1 MAFYSECS
9 HFGASLRLG
18 KLRKAVGR
26 SGRDGDECSNGKA
39 YGMTA
44 GRNGTRSTTKTLV
57 TVMSASLAL
66 AIGVAGCGT
75 TERAP
80 LKSAKAQ
87 IDPRY
92 GVAPSPRVVAMGE
105 PVPKGGGR
113 SMVGKPYQIAGRTYV
128 PRIDPDYKVVGL
140 ASWYGTD
147 FHGRRTANGE
157 VFDSAS
163 ISAAHP
169 TMPLPSYARLTSLA
183 TGRSV
188 IVRVNDRG
196 PFHSNRV
203 LDMSQRAADMLGVKR
218 AGVAKVRVEY
228 VGPAQTEGDDTA
240 FLLASYRGPSLDQP
254 QADKPNVMLAAV
266 ESLPGV
272 KTMMHVFEGS
282 DAPKAAPAPVAPAV
296 MAAAMPIDVTGT
308 PAPAIDV
315 VPLPRPVETFD
326 YVTIASADPADFM
339 AQPQVAVLTPA
350 VPLPQPRMSYA
361 DPDVGADQQPTI
373 MFGDTILPPLPP
385 NASGYAADRV
395 SQAYQ
400 AVDGIEAGTGLSEL
414 VNKLEGL
421 SGPKAPAA
429 HESVGPVVQLGV
441 FGNPDNAAKVSTT
454 LSAYGTPVITD
465 ITVSGRGMKLVRLTA
480 LTAAPDQ
487 VIAAAEAAGIDGAR
501 LLR

>member
-1 MAFYSECS
+1 MST
-9 HFGASLRLG
+9 SL
-18 KLRKAVGR
+18 V
-26 SGRDGDECSNGKA
+26 
-39 YGMTA
+39 
-44 GRNGTRSTTKTLV
+44 
-57 TVMSASLAL
+57 L

-75 TERAP
+75 TEQGP
-80 LKSAKAQ
+80 LKSAKAK
-87 IDPRY
+87 IDPKY

-105 PVPKGGGR
+105 AVPKGGGR
-113 SMVGKPYQIAGRTYV
+113 AMVGKPYRIAGKTYV
-128 PRIDPDYKVVGL
+128 PRVDPDYKVVGL

-218 AGVAKVRVEY
+218 AGVAKIRVEY
-228 VGPAQTEGDDTA
+228 VGPAPTEGDDSA
-240 FLLASYRGPSLDQP
+240 FLLASYRGPSFEQP

-272 KTMMHVFEGS
+272 KTMMNVFDGS
-282 DAPKAAPAPVAPAV
+282 ETPKAAPAAAPAV
-296 MAAAMPIDVTGT
+296 MAAAAPADVAGV

-326 YVTIASADPADFM
+326 YVTIASADPADYV
-339 AQPQVAVLTPA
+339 AQSQIASLAPA
-350 VPLPQPRMSYA
+350 VSAAMPTASAPATPLPQPRMSFT
-361 DPDVGADQQPTI
+361 DPGANTYQPTV
-373 MFGDTILPPLPP
+373 MFGDVILPPLPP

-414 VNKLEGL
+414 VDKLEGM
-421 SGPKAPAA
+421 SGSNPRPAA
-429 HESVGPVVQLGV
+429 AKVSSGPVVQLGV
-441 FGNPDNAAKVSTT
+441 FGNLDNVAKVSAA
-454 LSAYGTPVITD
+454 LSAYGTPVVTD
-465 ITVSGRGMKLVRLTA
+465 ISVGGRDMKLMRLTA
-480 LTAAPDQ
+480 LTVAPDQ
-487 VIAAAEAAGIDGAR
+487 AIAAAEAAGIDGAR

>member
-1 MAFYSECS
+1 
-9 HFGASLRLG
+9 
-18 KLRKAVGR
+18 
-26 SGRDGDECSNGKA
+26 
-39 YGMTA
+39 MTA
-44 GRNGTRSTTKTLV
+44 GRNGTRSTTKTLL
-57 TVMSASLAL
+57 TVMSASLVL

-75 TERAP
+75 TEQGP
-80 LKSAKAQ
+80 LKSAKAKV
-87 IDPRY
+87 DPKY

-113 SMVGKPYQIAGRTYV
+113 AMVGKPYQIAGKTYV
-128 PRIDPDYKVVGL
+128 PRVDPDYKVVGL

-157 VFDSAS
+157 VFDAAS

-183 TGRSV
+183 SGRSV

-228 VGPAQTEGDDTA
+228 IGPAPTEGDDSA
-240 FLLASYRGPSLDQP
+240 FLLASYRGPSLNEP

-272 KTMMHVFEGS
+272 KTMMHVFDGS
-282 DAPKAAPAPVAPAV
+282 DAPKAAPAAAPAV
-296 MAAAMPIDVTGT
+296 MAAAAPADAIGT

-315 VPLPRPVETFD
+315 VPMPRPVETFD
-326 YVTIASADPADFM
+326 YVTIASADPADFVG
-339 AQPQVAVLTPA
+339 QSQVAALTPA
-350 VPLPQPRMSYA
+350 AFTQTVPLPQPRMSYA
-361 DPDVGADQQPTI
+361 APETNTYQPTV
-373 MFGDTILPPLPP
+373 MFGDVALPPLPP

-400 AVDGIEAGTGLSEL
+400 AVDGIGAGTGLSDL
-414 VNKLEGL
+414 VSKLEGL
-421 SGPKAPAA
+421 AEPKPAVA
-429 HESVGPVVQLGV
+429 HELSGPVVQLGV
-441 FGNPDNAAKVSTT
+441 FGNPDNVAKVSAV
-454 LSAYGTPVITD
+454 LSAYGTPVVTD
-465 ITVSGRGMKLVRLTA
+465 ISVSGRAMKLMRLTA
-480 LTAAPDQ
+480 LTVTPDQ
-487 VIAAAEAAGIDGAR
+487 AIAAAEAAGIDGAR

>member
-1 MAFYSECS
+1 
-9 HFGASLRLG
+9 
-18 KLRKAVGR
+18 
-26 SGRDGDECSNGKA
+26 
-39 YGMTA
+39 MTA
-44 GRNGTRSTTKTLV
+44 GRNGTRSTTKKLL
-57 TVMSASLAL
+57 TVMSTSLVL

-75 TERAP
+75 TEQGP
-80 LKSAKAQ
+80 LKSAKAK
-87 IDPRY
+87 IDPKY

-105 PVPKGGGR
+105 AVPKGGGR
-113 SMVGKPYQIAGRTYV
+113 AMVGKPYRIAGKTYV
-128 PRIDPDYKVVGL
+128 PRVDPDYKVVGL

-218 AGVAKVRVEY
+218 AGVAKIRVEY
-228 VGPAQTEGDDTA
+228 VGPAPTEGDDSA
-240 FLLASYRGPSLDQP
+240 FLLASYRGPSFEQP
-254 QADKPNVMLAAV
+254 QADRPNVMLAAV

-272 KTMMHVFEGS
+272 KSMMNVFEGS
-282 DAPKAAPAPVAPAV
+282 DAPKAAPAAAPAV
-296 MAAAMPIDVTGT
+296 MAAATPADVAGV

-326 YVTIASADPADFM
+326 YVTIASADPADYV
-339 AQPQVAVLTPA
+339 AQSQVAALAPA
-350 VPLPQPRMSYA
+350 TVQPAAFSTDAVQPAAFSSTVPIPQPRMSYS
-361 DPDVGADQQPTI
+361 DPASNTYQPTV
-373 MFGDTILPPLPP
+373 MFGDVMLPPLPP

-414 VNKLEGL
+414 VDKLEGM
-421 SGPKAPAA
+421 SGANPSPAA
-429 HESVGPVVQLGV
+429 AKVSSGPVVQLGV
-441 FGNPDNAAKVSTT
+441 FGNLDNVAKVSAA
-454 LSAYGTPVITD
+454 LSAYGTPVVTD
-465 ITVSGRGMKLVRLTA
+465 ISVGGRDMKLMRLTA
-480 LTAAPDQ
+480 LTVAPDQ
-487 VIAAAEAAGIDGAR
+487 AIAAAEAAGIDGAR

>member
-1 MAFYSECS
+1 
-9 HFGASLRLG
+9 
-18 KLRKAVGR
+18 
-26 SGRDGDECSNGKA
+26 
-39 YGMTA
+39 MTA
-44 GRNGTRSTTKTLV
+44 GRDGTRSTTKTLL
-57 TVMSASLAL
+57 TVMSASLVL

-75 TERAP
+75 TEQAS
-80 LKSAKAQ
+80 LKSAKAK
-87 IDPRY
+87 IDPKY
-92 GVAPSPRVVAMGE
+92 GVAPSPRVVAMGQ

-113 SMVGKPYQIAGRTYV
+113 AMVGKPYQIAGKTYV
-128 PRIDPDYKVVGL
+128 PKIDPDYKVVGL

-218 AGVAKVRVEY
+218 AGIAKVRVEY
-228 VGPAQTEGDDTA
+228 VGPAPTEGDDTPY
-240 FLLASYRGPSLDQP
+240 LLASYRGPSIVEP

-266 ESLPGV
+266 EALPGV
-272 KTMMHVFEGS
+272 KTMMHVFDGS
-282 DAPKAAPAPVAPAV
+282 DSPKAAPAPAPMTVAASRPAEV
-296 MAAAMPIDVTGT
+296 AGT

-326 YVTIASADPADFM
+326 YVTIASADPADFV
-339 AQPQVAVLTPA
+339 AQSQIAALAPAVASPA
-350 VPLPQPRMSYA
+350 VPLPQPRMSFA
-361 DPDVGADQQPTI
+361 DPNASTYQPTV
-373 MFGDTILPPLPP
+373 MFGDVMLPPLPP

-414 VNKLEGL
+414 VDKLEGMAG
-421 SGPKAPAA
+421 SSPKPAA
-429 HESVGPVVQLGV
+429 APMATGPVVQLGV
-441 FGNPDNAAKVSTT
+441 FGNPDNVAKVSAAF
-454 LSAYGTPVITD
+454 SAYGTPVVTD
-465 ITVSGRGMKLVRLTA
+465 ITVSGRNMKLMRLTA
-480 LTAAPDQ
+480 LTATPDQ
-487 VIAAAEAAGIDGAR
+487 VIAAAGAAGINGAR

>member
-1 MAFYSECS
+1 M
-9 HFGASLRLG
+9 
-18 KLRKAVGR
+18 
-26 SGRDGDECSNGKA
+26 
-39 YGMTA
+39 
-44 GRNGTRSTTKTLV
+44 ST
-57 TVMSASLAL
+57 SLAL

-75 TERAP
+75 TGQGP
-80 LKSAKAQ
+80 LKSAKAK
-87 IDPRY
+87 IDPKY
-92 GVAPSPRVVAMGE
+92 GVAPSPRVVGMGE

-113 SMVGKPYQIAGRTYV
+113 AMVGKPYQIAGKTYV
-128 PRIDPDYKVVGL
+128 PKIDPDYKIVGL

-203 LDMSQRAADMLGVKR
+203 LDMSQRAADMLGVKA
-218 AGVAKVRVEY
+218 AGVAKIRVEY
-228 VGPAQTEGDDTA
+228 VGPASTDGDDTP

-254 QADKPNVMLAAV
+254 QTERPNVMLAAV

-272 KTMMHVFEGS
+272 KSVMNVFGS
-282 DAPKAAPAPVAPAV
+282 SDTPKPVPAPIANTTAAPAV
-296 MAAAMPIDVTGT
+296 MAAAAPAEIAGT

-326 YVTIASADPADFM
+326 YVTIASADPADFV
-339 AQPQVAVLTPA
+339 AQPQFAALAPAAATPTA
-350 VPLPQPRMSYA
+350 VPIPQPRMSYA
-361 DPDVGADQQPTI
+361 EPTNNTYQPTV
-373 MFGDTILPPLPP
+373 MFGDVMLPPLPP

-414 VNKLEGL
+414 VDKLQGVAG
-421 SGPKAPAA
+421 SKPSIA
-429 HESVGPVVQLGV
+429 HDSAGPVVQLGV
-441 FGNPDNAAKVSTT
+441 FGNPDNVAKASAA
-454 LSAYGTPVITD
+454 LSSYGTPVVTD
-465 ITVSGRGMKLVRLTA
+465 ITVGGRSMKLMRLTA
-480 LTAAPDQ
+480 LTVAPDQ

>member
-1 MAFYSECS
+1 
-9 HFGASLRLG
+9 
-18 KLRKAVGR
+18 
-26 SGRDGDECSNGKA
+26 
-39 YGMTA
+39 MTA
-44 GRNGTRSTTKTLV
+44 GRDGKRSTAKTLL
-57 TVMSASLAL
+57 TVMSASLVL

-75 TERAP
+75 TEQGP
-80 LKSAKAQ
+80 LKSAKAK

-105 PVPKGGGR
+105 AVPKGGGR
-113 SMVGKPYQIAGRTYV
+113 AMVGKPYRIAGKTYV
-128 PRIDPDYKVVGL
+128 PKIDPDYKVVGL

-203 LDMSQRAADMLGVKR
+203 LDMSQRAADMLGVKQ

-228 VGPAQTEGDDTA
+228 VGPAATEGDDTA
-240 FLLASYRGPSLDQP
+240 FLLASYRGPSLQQP
-254 QADKPNVMLAAV
+254 EADKPNVMVAAV
-266 ESLPGV
+266 EALPGV
-272 KTMMHVFEGS
+272 KTMMHVFGGS
-282 DAPKAAPAPVAPAV
+282 DAPKPAPAAAAPIVT
-296 MAAAMPIDVTGT
+296 AAATTADLVGS

-315 VPLPRPVETFD
+315 VPLPRPAETFD
-326 YVTIASADPADFM
+326 YVTIASADPADFI
-339 AQPQVAVLTPA
+339 AAPQVAALAPA
-350 VPLPQPRMSYA
+350 LEPTFAPVVPLPQPRMSYS
-361 DPDVGADQQPTI
+361 DPDANAFQPTV
-373 MFGDTILPPLPP
+373 MFGDTVLPPLPP

-400 AVDGIEAGTGLSEL
+400 AVDGVEAGTGLSEL
-414 VNKLEGL
+414 VSKLEGMA
-421 SGPKAPAA
+421 GKPAVA
-429 HESVGPVVQLGV
+429 RPAGPVVQLGV
-441 FGNPDNAAKVSTT
+441 FGNPDNVARVSGA
-454 LSAYGTPVITD
+454 LASYGTPVVTD
-465 ITVSGRGMKLVRLTA
+465 VTVGGRDMKLMRLTA
-480 LTAAPDQ
+480 LTATPDEA
-487 VIAAAEAAGIDGAR
+487 IAAAEAAGVQGAR

>member
-1 MAFYSECS
+1 
-9 HFGASLRLG
+9 
-18 KLRKAVGR
+18 
-26 SGRDGDECSNGKA
+26 
-39 YGMTA
+39 MTA
-44 GRNGTRSTTKTLV
+44 GRNGTRSTTKTLM
-57 TVMSASLAL
+57 TVMSTSLVL

-75 TERAP
+75 TEQAP
-80 LKSAKAQ
+80 LKSAKAK

-92 GVAPSPRVVAMGE
+92 GVAPSPRVVAMGD

-113 SMVGKPYQIAGRTYV
+113 AMVGKPYQIAGKTYV
-128 PRIDPDYKVVGL
+128 PKIDPDYKVVGL

-203 LDMSQRAADMLGVKR
+203 LDMSQRAADMLGVKT
-218 AGVAKVRVEY
+218 AGVAKIRVEY
-228 VGPAQTEGDDTA
+228 VGPASTEGDDTA
-240 FLLASYRGPSLDQP
+240 FLLASYRGPALQQP

-272 KTMMHVFEGS
+272 KTMMNVFGGS
-282 DAPKAAPAPVAPAV
+282 DTPTPPPAPVAQRAPAAAPAV
-296 MAAAMPIDVTGT
+296 VAAATPADIAGT

-315 VPLPRPVETFD
+315 VPLPRPAETFD

-339 AQPQVAVLTPA
+339 AQPQVAVLASSPA

-361 DPDVGADQQPTI
+361 EPGANTYQPTV
-373 MFGDTILPPLPP
+373 MFGDVMLPPLPP

-395 SQAYQ
+395 SKAYE
-400 AVDGIEAGTGLSEL
+400 AVDGVEAGTGLSEL
-414 VNKLEGL
+414 VNKLEGMA
-421 SGPKAPAA
+421 STKTAPVA
-429 HESVGPVVQLGV
+429 HQASGPVVQLGV
-441 FGNPDNAAKVSTT
+441 FGNPDNVAKVSAA
-454 LSAYGTPVITD
+454 LSAYGTPVVTD
-465 ITVSGRGMKLVRLTA
+465 ITVSGRGMKLMRLTA

-487 VIAAAEAAGIDGAR
+487 VIAAAQAAGIDGAR

>member
-1 MAFYSECS
+1 
-9 HFGASLRLG
+9 
-18 KLRKAVGR
+18 
-26 SGRDGDECSNGKA
+26 
-39 YGMTA
+39 MTA
-44 GRNGTRSTTKTLV
+44 GRNGTRSTTKTLL
-57 TVMSASLAL
+57 TVMSTSLVL

-75 TERAP
+75 TEQAP
-80 LKSAKAQ
+80 LKSAKAK

-92 GVAPSPRVVAMGE
+92 GVAPSPRVVGMGE

-113 SMVGKPYQIAGRTYV
+113 SMVGKPYQIAGKTYV
-128 PRIDPDYKVVGL
+128 PKIDPDYKVVGL

-203 LDMSQRAADMLGVKR
+203 LDMSQRAADMLGVKT
-218 AGVAKVRVEY
+218 AGVAKIRVEY
-228 VGPAQTEGDDTA
+228 VGPAATDGDDTA
-240 FLLASYRGPSLDQP
+240 FLLASYRGPSLQQP
-254 QADKPNVMLAAV
+254 QADRPNVMLAAV

-272 KTMMHVFEGS
+272 KTVMNVFGGS
-282 DAPKAAPAPVAPAV
+282 DTPKPTPALVAPRAPAVVAAAAPAAD
-296 MAAAMPIDVTGT
+296 MGGL

-315 VPLPRPVETFD
+315 VPLPRPAETFD

-339 AQPQVAVLTPA
+339 AQSQVAVLASGAA

-361 DPDVGADQQPTI
+361 EPSVNTYQPTV
-373 MFGDTILPPLPP
+373 MFGDVMLPPLPP

-395 SQAYQ
+395 SKAYE
-400 AVDGIEAGTGLSEL
+400 AVDGVEAGTGLSDL
-414 VNKLEGL
+414 VDKLEGMA
-421 SGPKAPAA
+421 GTKTAPVA
-429 HESVGPVVQLGV
+429 HQASGPVVQLGV
-441 FGNPDNAAKVSTT
+441 FGNPDNVAKVSAA
-454 LSAYGTPVITD
+454 LSAYGTPVVTD
-465 ITVSGRGMKLVRLTA
+465 ITVSGHSMKLMRLTA
-480 LTAAPDQ
+480 LTVAPDQ

>member
-1 MAFYSECS
+1 MA
-9 HFGASLRLG
+9 
-18 KLRKAVGR
+18 GR
-26 SGRDGDECSNGKA
+26 GGDGDECSNGKA

-44 GRNGTRSTTKTLV
+44 GRNGTRSTTKTLLA
-57 TVMSASLAL
+57 VMSTSLAL

-80 LKSAKAQ
+80 LKSAKAK
-87 IDPRY
+87 IDPKY
-92 GVAPSPRVVAMGE
+92 GVAPSPRVVGMGE

-113 SMVGKPYQIAGRTYV
+113 AMVGKPYQIAGKTYV
-128 PRIDPDYKVVGL
+128 PKIDPDYKVVGL

-203 LDMSQRAADMLGVKR
+203 LDMSQRAADMLGVKT
-218 AGVAKVRVEY
+218 AGVAKIRVEY
-228 VGPAQTEGDDTA
+228 VGPASTEGDDTA
-240 FLLASYRGPSLDQP
+240 FLLASYRGPSLEQQ

-272 KTMMHVFEGS
+272 KSVMNVFGGS
-282 DAPKAAPAPVAPAV
+282 DSPKAAAPAPAPAV
-296 MAAAMPIDVTGT
+296 MAAAAPADIAGT

-339 AQPQVAVLTPA
+339 AQSQVAALAPVAVQPA
-350 VPLPQPRMSYA
+350 AFSPTVPIPQPRMSYA
-361 DPDVGADQQPTI
+361 DPGTNTYQPTV
-373 MFGDTILPPLPP
+373 MFGDVALPPLPP

-400 AVDGIEAGTGLSEL
+400 AVDGVEAGTGLSEL
-414 VNKLEGL
+414 VDKLEGMAGSKPASTHEL
-421 SGPKAPAA
+421 S
-429 HESVGPVVQLGV
+429 GPVVQLGV
-441 FGNPDNAAKVSTT
+441 FGNPDNVAKVSAA
-454 LSAYGTPVITD
+454 LSAYGTPVVTD
-465 ITVSGRGMKLVRLTA
+465 ITVSGRNMKLMRLTA

>member
-1 MAFYSECS
+1 
-9 HFGASLRLG
+9 
-18 KLRKAVGR
+18 
-26 SGRDGDECSNGKA
+26 
-39 YGMTA
+39 MTA
-44 GRNGTRSTTKTLV
+44 GRDGTRSTTKTLL
-57 TVMSASLAL
+57 TVMSTSLVL

-75 TERAP
+75 TEQAP
-80 LKSAKAQ
+80 LKSARAK
-87 IDPRY
+87 IDPKY
-92 GVAPSPRVVAMGE
+92 GVAPSPRVVAMGQ

-113 SMVGKPYQIAGRTYV
+113 AMVGKPYQIAGKTYV
-128 PRIDPDYKVVGL
+128 PKIDPDYKVVGL

-218 AGVAKVRVEY
+218 AGVAKIRVEY
-228 VGPAQTEGDDTA
+228 VGPASTEGDDTA

-266 ESLPGV
+266 EALPGV
-272 KTMMHVFEGS
+272 KTMMNVFGSS
-282 DAPKAAPAPVAPAV
+282 DAPKAAPAPVAPAAPAV
-296 MAAAMPIDVTGT
+296 VAAAASADIAGT

-315 VPLPRPVETFD
+315 VPLPRPAETFD

-339 AQPQVAVLTPA
+339 AQPQFAALAPNA
-350 VPLPQPRMSYA
+350 APLPQPRMSFA
-361 DPDVGADQQPTI
+361 DPAANTDQPTV
-373 MFGDTILPPLPP
+373 MFGDVMLPPLPP

-400 AVDGIEAGTGLSEL
+400 AVDGIEAGSGLSEL
-414 VNKLEGL
+414 VDKLEGMAG
-421 SGPKAPAA
+421 SKPAAA
-429 HESVGPVVQLGV
+429 HESSGPVVQLGV
-441 FGNPDNAAKVSTT
+441 FGNPDNVAKVSAA
-454 LSAYGTPVITD
+454 LSVYGTPVVTD
-465 ITVSGRGMKLVRLTA
+465 ITVSGRGMKLMRLTA
-480 LTAAPDQ
+480 LTTTPDQ
-487 VIAAAEAAGIDGAR
+487 VIAAAEAAGIAGAR

>member
-1 MAFYSECS
+1 
-9 HFGASLRLG
+9 
-18 KLRKAVGR
+18 
-26 SGRDGDECSNGKA
+26 
-39 YGMTA
+39 MTA
-44 GRNGTRSTTKTLV
+44 GRNGTRSTTKTLL
-57 TVMSASLAL
+57 TVMSTSLAL

-75 TERAP
+75 TEQAH
-80 LKSAKAQ
+80 LKSAKAK

-92 GVAPSPRVVAMGE
+92 GVAPSPRVVGMGE

-113 SMVGKPYQIAGRTYV
+113 AMLGKPYQIAGKTYV
-128 PRIDPDYKVVGL
+128 PKIDPDYKVVGL
-140 ASWYGTD
+140 ASWYGAD

-157 VFDSAS
+157 VFDSMS

-203 LDMSQRAADMLGVKR
+203 LDMSQRAADMLGVKA
-218 AGVAKVRVEY
+218 AGVAKIRVEY
-228 VGPAQTEGDDTA
+228 VGPASTEGDDTP
-240 FLLASYRGPSLDQP
+240 FLLASYRGPAIEQP
-254 QADKPNVMLAAV
+254 QTDRPNIMMAAV

-272 KTMMHVFEGS
+272 KSVMNVFGKS
-282 DAPKAAPAPVAPAV
+282 DAPKAAPAPRTMAAPAV
-296 MAAAMPIDVTGT
+296 MAAAAPAEIAGT

-326 YVTIASADPADFM
+326 YVTIASADPADFV
-339 AQPQVAVLTPA
+339 AQPQIAALSPA
-350 VPLPQPRMSYA
+350 VVSPAAFSSTVPIPQPRMSYA
-361 DPDVGADQQPTI
+361 DPSPSTYQPTV
-373 MFGDTILPPLPP
+373 MFGDVMLPPLPP

-400 AVDGIEAGTGLSEL
+400 AVDGIQAGTGLSEL
-414 VNKLEGL
+414 VDKLQGVTG
-421 SGPKAPAA
+421 SKPSVAHDPA
-429 HESVGPVVQLGV
+429 GPVVQLGV
-441 FGNPDNAAKVSTT
+441 FGNPDNVAKASAA
-454 LSAYGTPVITD
+454 LSSYGTPVVTD
-465 ITVSGRGMKLVRLTA
+465 ITVGGRSMKLMRLTA

>member
-1 MAFYSECS
+1 
-9 HFGASLRLG
+9 
-18 KLRKAVGR
+18 
-26 SGRDGDECSNGKA
+26 
-39 YGMTA
+39 MTA
-44 GRNGTRSTTKTLV
+44 GRNGTRSTTKTLL
-57 TVMSASLAL
+57 TVMSTSLVL

-75 TERAP
+75 TDQAP
-80 LKSAKAQ
+80 LKSAKAK

-92 GVAPSPRVVAMGE
+92 GVAPSPRVVGMGE

-113 SMVGKPYQIAGRTYV
+113 AMVGKPYQIAGKTYV

-203 LDMSQRAADMLGVKR
+203 LDMSQRAADMLGVKT
-218 AGVAKVRVEY
+218 AGVAKIRVEY
-228 VGPAQTEGDDTA
+228 VGPASTEGDDTA
-240 FLLASYRGPSLDQP
+240 FLLASYRGPALEQQ

-272 KTMMHVFEGS
+272 KSVMNVFGDS
-282 DAPKAAPAPVAPAV
+282 NASKAAPVVMPAPTPAV
-296 MAAAMPIDVTGT
+296 MAAAAPAEIAGT

-326 YVTIASADPADFM
+326 YVTIASADPADFV
-339 AQPQVAVLTPA
+339 AQSQVAALAPAAAMPAAVTPA
-350 VPLPQPRMSYA
+350 AFTSTVPIPQPRMSYS
-361 DPDVGADQQPTI
+361 DPGTNTYQPTV
-373 MFGDTILPPLPP
+373 MFGDVALPPLPP

-400 AVDGIEAGTGLSEL
+400 AVDGVEAGTGLSEL
-414 VNKLEGL
+414 VDKLEGMAG
-421 SGPKAPAA
+421 SKPAAA
-429 HESVGPVVQLGV
+429 HETSGPIVQLGV
-441 FGNPDNAAKVSTT
+441 FGNPDNVAKVSAL
-454 LSAYGTPVITD
+454 LSAYGTPVVTD
-465 ITVSGRGMKLVRLTA
+465 ITVSGRNMKLMRLTA

>member
-1 MAFYSECS
+1 MT
-9 HFGASLRLG
+9 
-18 KLRKAVGR
+18 
-26 SGRDGDECSNGKA
+26 SGR
-39 YGMTA
+39 Y
-44 GRNGTRSTTKTLV
+44 GTRSTTKTLM
-57 TVMSASLAL
+57 TVMSTSLVL

-75 TERAP
+75 TEQGP

-87 IDPRY
+87 IDPKY

-105 PVPKGGGR
+105 AVPKGGGR
-113 SMVGKPYQIAGRTYV
+113 AMVGKPYRIAGKTYV
-128 PRIDPDYKVVGL
+128 PRVDPDYKVVGL

-218 AGVAKVRVEY
+218 AGVARIRVEY
-228 VGPAQTEGDDTA
+228 VGPAPTEGDDSA
-240 FLLASYRGPSLDQP
+240 FLLASYRGPSFEQP

-272 KTMMHVFEGS
+272 KSMMNVFEGS
-282 DAPKAAPAPVAPAV
+282 DSSKAAPAPAV
-296 MAAAMPIDVTGT
+296 MAAATPAEVAGT

-326 YVTIASADPADFM
+326 YVTIASADPADYV
-339 AQPQVAVLTPA
+339 AQSQVASLAPA
-350 VPLPQPRMSYA
+350 VSAAIPTASAPATPLPQPRMSFT
-361 DPDVGADQQPTI
+361 DSGANTYQPTV
-373 MFGDTILPPLPP
+373 MFGDMVLPPLPP

-414 VNKLEGL
+414 VDKLEGM
-421 SGPKAPAA
+421 SGSNPAA
-429 HESVGPVVQLGV
+429 AKLSSGPVVQLGV
-441 FGNPDNAAKVSTT
+441 FGNLDNVAKVSAA
-454 LSAYGTPVITD
+454 LSAYGTPVVTD
-465 ITVSGRGMKLVRLTA
+465 ISVGGRGMKLMRLTA
-480 LTAAPDQ
+480 LTVAPDQ
-487 VIAAAEAAGIDGAR
+487 AIAAAEAAGIDGAR

>member
-1 MAFYSECS
+1 
-9 HFGASLRLG
+9 
-18 KLRKAVGR
+18 
-26 SGRDGDECSNGKA
+26 
-39 YGMTA
+39 MTA
-44 GRNGTRSTTKTLV
+44 GRDGTRSTTKTLL
-57 TVMSASLAL
+57 TVMSASLVL

-75 TERAP
+75 TEQAP
-80 LKSAKAQ
+80 LKSAKAK
-87 IDPRY
+87 IDPKY
-92 GVAPSPRVVAMGE
+92 GVAPSPRVVGMGE

-113 SMVGKPYQIAGRTYV
+113 AMVGKPYQIAGKTYV
-128 PRIDPDYKVVGL
+128 PKIDPDYKIVGL

-203 LDMSQRAADMLGVKR
+203 LDMSQRAADMLGVKA
-218 AGVAKVRVEY
+218 AGVAKIRVEY
-228 VGPAQTEGDDTA
+228 VGPASTDGDDTP
-240 FLLASYRGPSLDQP
+240 FLLASYRGPAIEQP
-254 QADKPNVMLAAV
+254 QTDRPNVMLAAV

-272 KTMMHVFEGS
+272 KSVMNVFGGS
-282 DAPKAAPAPVAPAV
+282 DEPKAAPAPRMMAAPAV
-296 MAAAMPIDVTGT
+296 MAAATPAEIAGT

-315 VPLPRPVETFD
+315 VPLPRPAETFD
-326 YVTIASADPADFM
+326 YVTIASADPADFV
-339 AQPQVAVLTPA
+339 AQPQFAALAPAIATPTA

-361 DPDVGADQQPTI
+361 EPSTNTYQPTV
-373 MFGDTILPPLPP
+373 MFGDVMLPPLPP

-400 AVDGIEAGTGLSEL
+400 AVDGIGAGTGLSEL
-414 VNKLEGL
+414 VDKLEGMAG
-421 SGPKAPAA
+421 SKPPVA
-429 HESVGPVVQLGV
+429 HESSGPVVQLGV
-441 FGNPDNAAKVSTT
+441 FGNPDNVAKASAA
-454 LSAYGTPVITD
+454 LSAYGTPVVTD
-465 ITVSGRGMKLVRLTA
+465 ITVGGRGMKLMRLTA
-480 LTAAPDQ
+480 LTVAPDQ

>member
-1 MAFYSECS
+1 
-9 HFGASLRLG
+9 
-18 KLRKAVGR
+18 
-26 SGRDGDECSNGKA
+26 
-39 YGMTA
+39 
-44 GRNGTRSTTKTLV
+44 
-57 TVMSASLAL
+57 MSASLVL

-75 TERAP
+75 TEQAP
-80 LKSAKAQ
+80 LKSARAK

-92 GVAPSPRVVAMGE
+92 GVAPSPRVVAMGD

-113 SMVGKPYQIAGRTYV
+113 AMVGKPYQIAGKTYV
-128 PRIDPDYKVVGL
+128 PKIDPDYKVVGL

-203 LDMSQRAADMLGVKR
+203 LDMSQRAADMLGVKS
-218 AGVAKVRVEY
+218 AGVARIRVEY
-228 VGPAQTEGDDTA
+228 VGPAATEGDDTA
-240 FLLASYRGPSLDQP
+240 FLLASYRGPSLVEP
-254 QADKPNVMLAAV
+254 QADRPNVMLAAV

-272 KTMMHVFEGS
+272 KSVMHVFGGS
-282 DAPKAAPAPVAPAV
+282 DAPKAALAPAPLAPAV
-296 MAAAMPIDVTGT
+296 MAAAAPTDVAGT

-326 YVTIASADPADFM
+326 YVTIASADPADFI
-339 AQPQVAVLTPA
+339 AQSQVAALAPA
-350 VPLPQPRMSYA
+350 VPLPQPRMSFA
-361 DPDVGADQQPTI
+361 DPDAGTYQQPTV
-373 MFGDTILPPLPP
+373 MFGDTVLPPLPP

-400 AVDGIEAGTGLSEL
+400 AVDGVEAGMGLSEL
-414 VNKLEGL
+414 VNKLEGMAG
-421 SGPKAPAA
+421 SKPSAT
-429 HESVGPVVQLGV
+429 HESAGPVVQLGV
-441 FGNPDNAAKVSTT
+441 FGNPDNVAKVSAV
-454 LSAYGTPVITD
+454 LAAYGTPVVTD
-465 ITVSGRGMKLVRLTA
+465 ITVSGRDMKLIRLTA
-480 LTAAPDQ
+480 LTATPDQ
-487 VIAAAEAAGIDGAR
+487 VIAAAEAAGIDGAH

>member
-1 MAFYSECS
+1 
-9 HFGASLRLG
+9 
-18 KLRKAVGR
+18 
-26 SGRDGDECSNGKA
+26 
-39 YGMTA
+39 MTE
-44 GRNGTRSTTKTLV
+44 GRNGTRSTTKTLL
-57 TVMSASLAL
+57 TVMSTSLAL

-75 TERAP
+75 TGPGP
-80 LKSAKAQ
+80 LKSAKAK
-87 IDPRY
+87 IDPKY
-92 GVAPSPRVVAMGE
+92 GVAPSPRVVGMGE

-113 SMVGKPYQIAGRTYV
+113 AMVGKPYQIAGKTYV

-157 VFDSAS
+157 IFDSAS

-203 LDMSQRAADMLGVKR
+203 LDMSQRAADMLGVKA
-218 AGVAKVRVEY
+218 AGVAKIRVEY
-228 VGPAQTEGDDTA
+228 VGPASTEGDDTA
-240 FLLASYRGPSLDQP
+240 FLLASYRGPALDQP
-254 QADKPNVMLAAV
+254 QTDRPNVMLAAV

-272 KTMMHVFEGS
+272 KSVMNVFGNS
-282 DAPKAAPAPVAPAV
+282 DAPKPMPAPTARTMAAPAV
-296 MAAAMPIDVTGT
+296 MAAAAPAEITGT

-315 VPLPRPVETFD
+315 VPLPRPAETFD

-339 AQPQVAVLTPA
+339 AQPQFAALTPA
-350 VPLPQPRMSYA
+350 VATPTSTAVPIPPPRMSYA
-361 DPDVGADQQPTI
+361 EPTNNAYQPAV
-373 MFGDTILPPLPP
+373 MFGDVMLPPLPP

-414 VNKLEGL
+414 VDKLQ
-421 SGPKAPAA
+421 SVAASKPSVAHDPA
-429 HESVGPVVQLGV
+429 GPVVQLGV
-441 FGNPDNAAKVSTT
+441 FGNPDNVAKASAA
-454 LSAYGTPVITD
+454 LSAYGTPVVTD
-465 ITVSGRGMKLVRLTA
+465 ITVGGRSMKLMRLTA

>member
-1 MAFYSECS
+1 
-9 HFGASLRLG
+9 
-18 KLRKAVGR
+18 
-26 SGRDGDECSNGKA
+26 
-39 YGMTA
+39 MTA
-44 GRNGTRSTTKTLV
+44 GRNGTRSTTKTLL
-57 TVMSASLAL
+57 TVMSTSLVL

-75 TERAP
+75 TEQGP
-80 LKSAKAQ
+80 LKSAKAK
-87 IDPRY
+87 IDPKY

-105 PVPKGGGR
+105 AVPKGGGR
-113 SMVGKPYQIAGRTYV
+113 SMVGKPYQIAGKTYV
-128 PRIDPDYKVVGL
+128 PKIDPDYKVVGL

-169 TMPLPSYARLTSLA
+169 TMPLPSYARLTSLG

-218 AGVAKVRVEY
+218 AGVAKIRVEY
-228 VGPAQTEGDDTA
+228 VGPAPTEGDDSA
-240 FLLASYRGPSLDQP
+240 FLLASYRGPAIGEP

-266 ESLPGV
+266 EALPGV
-272 KTMMHVFEGS
+272 KTMMHVFDSS
-282 DAPKAAPAPVAPAV
+282 DSPKPAPAAAPAV
-296 MAAAMPIDVTGT
+296 MAAAAPADIAGT

-326 YVTIASADPADFM
+326 YVTIASADPADFV
-339 AQPQVAVLTPA
+339 AQSQVAALAPATFNSA

-361 DPDVGADQQPTI
+361 DTNANSYQPTV
-373 MFGDTILPPLPP
+373 MFGDVALPPLPP

-400 AVDGIEAGTGLSEL
+400 AVDGFEGGTGMSEL
-414 VNKLEGL
+414 VSKLEGMA
-421 SGPKAPAA
+421 GPKPAVA
-429 HESVGPVVQLGV
+429 REPSGPVVQLGV
-441 FGNPDNAAKVSTT
+441 FGNPDNVSKVSAA
-454 LSAYGTPVITD
+454 LSAYGTPVVTD
-465 ITVSGRGMKLVRLTA
+465 ISVGGRDMKLMRLTA
-480 LTAAPDQ
+480 LTVTPDQ
-487 VIAAAEAAGIDGAR
+487 AIAAAEAAGIDGAR

>member
-1 MAFYSECS
+1 
-9 HFGASLRLG
+9 
-18 KLRKAVGR
+18 
-26 SGRDGDECSNGKA
+26 
-39 YGMTA
+39 MTA
-44 GRNGTRSTTKTLV
+44 GRDGKRSTAKTLL
-57 TVMSASLAL
+57 TVMSASLVL

-75 TERAP
+75 TEQGP
-80 LKSAKAQ
+80 LKSAKAK

-105 PVPKGGGR
+105 AVPKGGGR
-113 SMVGKPYQIAGRTYV
+113 AMVGKPYRIAGKTYV

-203 LDMSQRAADMLGVKR
+203 LDMSQRAADMLGVKQ

-228 VGPAQTEGDDTA
+228 VGPAATEGDDTA
-240 FLLASYRGPSLDQP
+240 FLLASYRGPSMQQP
-254 QADKPNVMLAAV
+254 EEAKPNVMLAAV
-266 ESLPGV
+266 EALPGV
-272 KTMMHVFEGS
+272 KSVMNVFHS
-282 DAPKAAPAPVAPAV
+282 DDAKPAPAAAAPAVV
-296 MAAAMPIDVTGT
+296 AAAAPSDLVGS
-308 PAPAIDV
+308 PAPAINV

-326 YVTIASADPADFM
+326 YVTIASADPADFI
-339 AQPQVAVLTPA
+339 ATTQVAALAPASEPTFAPA
-350 VPLPQPRMSYA
+350 VPLPQPRMSYS
-361 DPDVGADQQPTI
+361 DTGANTFQPTV
-373 MFGDTILPPLPP
+373 MFGDTVLPPLPP

-400 AVDGIEAGTGLSEL
+400 AVDGVEAGTGLSEL
-414 VNKLEGL
+414 VSKLEGMA
-421 SGPKAPAA
+421 GKPAA
-429 HESVGPVVQLGV
+429 AQPAGPVVQLGV
-441 FGNPDNAAKVSTT
+441 FGNPDNVARVSGA
-454 LSAYGTPVITD
+454 LAAYGTPVVTD
-465 ITVSGRGMKLVRLTA
+465 ITVGGRDMKLMRLTA
-480 LTAAPDQ
+480 LTATPDEA
-487 VIAAAEAAGIDGAR
+487 IAAAEAAGVQGAR

>member
-1 MAFYSECS
+1 
-9 HFGASLRLG
+9 
-18 KLRKAVGR
+18 
-26 SGRDGDECSNGKA
+26 
-39 YGMTA
+39 MTA

-75 TERAP
+75 TERVP

-113 SMVGKPYQIAGRTYV
+113 AMVGKPYRIAGKTYV

-218 AGVAKVRVEY
+218 AGIAKVRVEALNMS
-228 VGPAQTEGDDTA
+228 VRHGPRVTTP
-240 FLLASYRGPSLDQP
+240 PSC
-254 QADKPNVMLAAV
+254 
-266 ESLPGV
+266 
-272 KTMMHVFEGS
+272 
-282 DAPKAAPAPVAPAV
+282 
-296 MAAAMPIDVTGT
+296 
-308 PAPAIDV
+308 
-315 VPLPRPVETFD
+315 
-326 YVTIASADPADFM
+326 
-339 AQPQVAVLTPA
+339 
-350 VPLPQPRMSYA
+350 
-361 DPDVGADQQPTI
+361 
-373 MFGDTILPPLPP
+373 LPPI
-385 NASGYAADRV
+385 AARR
-395 SQAYQ
+395 S
-400 AVDGIEAGTGLSEL
+400 LS
-414 VNKLEGL
+414 
-421 SGPKAPAA
+421 
-429 HESVGPVVQLGV
+429 
-441 FGNPDNAAKVSTT
+441 
-454 LSAYGTPVITD
+454 
-465 ITVSGRGMKLVRLTA
+465 RRLTSRT
-480 LTAAPDQ
+480 LCWPPSSRCR
-487 VIAAAEAAGIDGAR
+487 V
-501 LLR
+501 

>member
-1 MAFYSECS
+1 
-9 HFGASLRLG
+9 
-18 KLRKAVGR
+18 
-26 SGRDGDECSNGKA
+26 
-39 YGMTA
+39 MTA
-44 GRNGTRSTTKTLV
+44 GRNGTRSTTKTLL
-57 TVMSASLAL
+57 TVMSTSLVL

-75 TERAP
+75 TEQAP
-80 LKSAKAQ
+80 LKSAKAK

-92 GVAPSPRVVAMGE
+92 GVAPSPRVVGMGE

-113 SMVGKPYQIAGRTYV
+113 AMVGKPYQIAGKTYV
-128 PRIDPDYKVVGL
+128 PKIDPDYKVVGL

-203 LDMSQRAADMLGVKR
+203 LDMSQRAADMLGVKA
-218 AGVAKVRVEY
+218 AGVAKIRVEY
-228 VGPAQTEGDDTA
+228 VGPASTDGDDTA
-240 FLLASYRGPSLDQP
+240 FLLASYRGPSLEQP
-254 QADKPNVMLAAV
+254 QADRPNVMLAAV

-272 KTMMHVFEGS
+272 KSVMNVFGGS
-282 DAPKAAPAPVAPAV
+282 DAPKAAPARVAPVAAPAV
-296 MAAAMPIDVTGT
+296 VASAMPADIGGI

-315 VPLPRPVETFD
+315 VPLPRPAETFD
-326 YVTIASADPADFM
+326 YVTIASADPADFI
-339 AQPQVAVLTPA
+339 AQPQVATLMPTTA

-361 DPDVGADQQPTI
+361 DPDATTYQPTV
-373 MFGDTILPPLPP
+373 MFGDVMLPPLPP

-414 VNKLEGL
+414 VDKLEGMAG
-421 SGPKAPAA
+421 SKSSAT
-429 HESVGPVVQLGV
+429 HEVSGPVVQLGV
-441 FGNPDNAAKVSTT
+441 FGNPDNVAKVSAA
-454 LSAYGTPVITD
+454 LSAYGTPVVTD
-465 ITVSGRGMKLVRLTA
+465 ITVSGRGMKLMRLTA
-480 LTAAPDQ
+480 LTTTPDQ

>member
-1 MAFYSECS
+1 
-9 HFGASLRLG
+9 
-18 KLRKAVGR
+18 
-26 SGRDGDECSNGKA
+26 
-39 YGMTA
+39 MTA
-44 GRNGTRSTTKTLV
+44 GRNGTRSTTKTLMA
-57 TVMSASLAL
+57 VMSTSLVL

-75 TERAP
+75 TEQGP
-80 LKSAKAQ
+80 LKSAKAKV
-87 IDPRY
+87 DPKY
-92 GVAPSPRVVAMGE
+92 GVAPSPRVVAMGT

-113 SMVGKPYQIAGRTYV
+113 AMVGKPYQIAGKTYV
-128 PRIDPDYKVVGL
+128 PRVDPDYKVVGL

-157 VFDSAS
+157 IFDAAS

-183 TGRSV
+183 SGRSV

-228 VGPAQTEGDDTA
+228 IGPAPTEGDDSA
-240 FLLASYRGPSLDQP
+240 FLLASYRGPAIGEP

-272 KTMMHVFEGS
+272 KTMMHVFDGS
-282 DAPKAAPAPVAPAV
+282 DAPKAAPAAAPAV
-296 MAAAMPIDVTGT
+296 VAAAAPVDAVGT
-308 PAPAIDV
+308 PAPAINV
-315 VPLPRPVETFD
+315 VPMPRPVETFD

-339 AQPQVAVLTPA
+339 AQSQVASLTPA
-350 VPLPQPRMSYA
+350 TFSQTVPVPQPRMSYA
-361 DPDVGADQQPTI
+361 APAGNTYQPTV
-373 MFGDTILPPLPP
+373 MFGDVALPPLPP

-400 AVDGIEAGTGLSEL
+400 AVDGVGAGTGLSEL
-414 VNKLEGL
+414 VSKLEGL
-421 SGPKAPAA
+421 AEPKPTVA
-429 HESVGPVVQLGV
+429 HQPMGPVVQLGV
-441 FGNPDNAAKVSTT
+441 FGNPDNVTKVSAA
-454 LSAYGTPVITD
+454 LSAYGTPVVTD
-465 ITVSGRGMKLVRLTA
+465 ITVSGREMKLMRLTA
-480 LTAAPDQ
+480 LTVTPDQ
-487 VIAAAEAAGIDGAR
+487 AIAAAAAVGIDGAR

>member
-1 MAFYSECS
+1 
-9 HFGASLRLG
+9 
-18 KLRKAVGR
+18 
-26 SGRDGDECSNGKA
+26 
-39 YGMTA
+39 MTA
-44 GRNGTRSTTKTLV
+44 GRNGTRSTTKTLL
-57 TVMSASLAL
+57 TVMSTSLAL

-75 TERAP
+75 TEQAP
-80 LKSAKAQ
+80 LKFAKAK
-87 IDPRY
+87 IDPKY
-92 GVAPSPRVVAMGE
+92 GVAPSPRVVAMGD

-113 SMVGKPYQIAGRTYV
+113 AMVGKPYQIAGKTYF

-203 LDMSQRAADMLGVKR
+203 LDMSQRAADMLGVKA
-218 AGVAKVRVEY
+218 AGVAKIRVEY
-228 VGPAQTEGDDTA
+228 VGPASTDGDDTA
-240 FLLASYRGPSLDQP
+240 FLLASYRGPSLDQQ

-272 KTMMHVFEGS
+272 KSVMNVFGSS
-282 DAPKAAPAPVAPAV
+282 DAPKAAPARMAPVAPAV
-296 MAAAMPIDVTGT
+296 MAAATMPAEVAGI

-315 VPLPRPVETFD
+315 VPLPRPAETFD

-339 AQPQVAVLTPA
+339 AQPQFAVLAPTA

-361 DPDVGADQQPTI
+361 DPSANTYQPTV
-373 MFGDTILPPLPP
+373 MFGDVMLPPLPP

-414 VNKLEGL
+414 VNKLEGMAG
-421 SGPKAPAA
+421 SKPSAV
-429 HESVGPVVQLGV
+429 HDTSGPVVQLGV
-441 FGNPDNAAKVSTT
+441 FGNPDNVAKVSTA
-454 LSAYGTPVITD
+454 LSAYGTPVVTD
-465 ITVSGRGMKLVRLTA
+465 ITVGGRDMKLMRLTA
-480 LTAAPDQ
+480 LTTTPDQ